1 MAEGTGGEIVTF
13 ELACIVGALVLIAY
27 LIWHVVME
35 LKMISVCLEEIGKL
49 RVLAEIMLERSVKN
63 GH

>member
-1 MAEGTGGEIVTF
+1 MIAVSMIAVL
-13 ELACIVGALVLIAY
+13 LALIAY
-27 LIWHVVME
+27 LHVSVITE
-35 LKMISVCLEEIGKL
+35 LKIIGVCLEEIGKL